1 MLDISCIYHY
11 GLFMFRLQRNQKKAY
26 YENLRK
32 GDEEANVQLFE
43 AMNVKDNTVAKAPE
57 PQPVS
62 FAVCY
67 LILSDAL
74 VLISSLSVVCIQCCA
89 PFQETY
95 ISVRYT

>member
-1 MLDISCIYHY
+1 
-11 GLFMFRLQRNQKKAY
+11 MFRLQRNQKKAY

-74 VLISSLSVVCIQCCA
+74 LLISSKSVVTIQCCA
-89 PFQETY
+89 MSDVSHNESSTFVKTSNDQ
-95 ISVRYT
+95 

>member
-1 MLDISCIYHY
+1 
-11 GLFMFRLQRNQKKAY
+11 MFRLQRNQKKAY

-57 PQPVS
+57 TQPVS

-67 LILSDAL
+67 LILFMLYCLFL
-74 VLISSLSVVCIQCCA
+74 VYLL
-89 PFQETY
+89 
-95 ISVRYT
+95 